1 MCFSFKSFNFPELN
15 SLVSART
22 ETADPEQ
29 IQLDSSMM
37 EKPLS
42 TRSDVPGSIHNPI
55 YRKFWKDTL
64 NSSDFIMK
72 IIDEG
77 YEIPLREEPPSAY
90 SENNRSA
97 LNNLDFVKA
106 ELDRWCE
113 LGVIEEVKEKPYIV
127 LPLSLVHSNKPRL
140 VVDAS
145 RDLNPYVIDRAVK
158 LTTLQKENE
167 GVKEGSFASTSDL
180 DSGYWHVKLK
190 PSQYKYVGIHFKRG
204 GGDYI
209 LRLEGPIFRP
219 KRRSIYLHEII
230 EAPHHLPYFE
240 RH

>member
-1 MCFSFKSFNFPELN
+1 MVDNLYLYSRHSFFLSFFFKLPELN
-15 SLVSART
+15 ALVSART
-22 ETADPEQ
+22 EIEDPEQ
-29 IQLDSSMM
+29 IHLDHSVM

-55 YRKFWKDTL
+55 YRKFWKETL
-64 NSSDFIMK
+64 NASDFIMD

-77 YEIPLREEPPSAY
+77 YKIPLREEPPSAF
-90 SENNRSA
+90 SDNNRSA

-113 LGVIEEVKEKPYIV
+113 LGVIEEVKERPYIV

-145 RDLNPYVIDRAVK
+145 RDLNPYVEDRAVK

-167 GVKEGSFASTSDL
+167 GVKAGSFASSSDL
-180 DSGYWHVKLK
+180 DSGYWHVKLR
-190 PSQYKYVGIHFKRG
+190 PDQYKYVGIHLKRG
-204 GGDYI
+204 G
-209 LRLEGPIFRP
+209 
-219 KRRSIYLHEII
+219 
-230 EAPHHLPYFE
+230 
-240 RH
+240 